1 MMTTV
6 ETDLKRAL
14 NEAVE
19 MVNGHSGAT
28 TVRLEYDGSPPID
41 FVANSGSFEG
51 ESFVFTAG
59 FETYGGTLDQL
70 RDVRARLISH

>member
-6 ETDLKRAL
+6 ETNLKKAL
-14 NEAVE
+14 NEAVRL
-19 MVNGHSGAT
+19 VNGHSGAT
-28 TVRLEYDGSPPID
+28 TVRLEYDGAPPID

-51 ESFVFTAG
+51 ENFVFTAG

-70 RDVRARLISH
+70 RNVRAQLISH